1 MLFST
6 FSADRKRQI
15 YAVLTGFAICASLV
29 LPGKC
34 ASAAETGLTE
44 AETKMALMETEPETA
59 LTEAETETVQ
69 TEAATE
75 TALMETET
83 ETVLT
88 EAETETALTEAET
101 ETAEAPSSVME
112 GLIVVGNHLLYA
124 ENGQRIR
131 NDWRTIDGHSYYFG
145 KNGAAVKGLCRI
157 HGKWY
162 VFDAHGRLADG
173 VDIRIITVDG
183 SRYFV
188 DKKGHPISGWQI
200 YNGQLYYAHT
210 EPEGFSIVTSGSFDR
225 IDFDERGR
233 AVESTNRA
241 LKIRTMEILPQ
252 ITTPDMDRAA
262 KLRACWNYVCSS
274 RFSYFGNYPDM
285 NDPNWPR
292 QLAWEFFSQG
302 GGNCYGFAVS
312 FCALAHEI
320 GYDPVVVHGLCPGSR
335 DRRPDGLTRHCC
347 LSIDGLYYDPEGT
360 YAGWAAGI
368 YGTSYSSLV
377 AINGT
382 LPF

>member
-1 MLFST
+1 MT
-6 FSADRKRQI
+6 
-15 YAVLTGFAICASLV
+15 
-29 LPGKC
+29 
-34 ASAAETGLTE
+34 
-44 AETKMALMETEPETA
+44 
-59 LTEAETETVQ
+59 
-69 TEAATE
+69 
-75 TALMETET
+75 
-83 ETVLT
+83 
-88 EAETETALTEAET
+88 
-101 ETAEAPSSVME
+101 
-112 GLIVVGNHLLYA
+112 
-124 ENGQRIR
+124 
-131 NDWRTIDGHSYYFG
+131 
-145 KNGAAVKGLCRI
+145 GLCRV

-162 VFDAHGRLADG
+162 LFDKTGRLADG
-173 VDIRIITVDG
+173 MDLQIVTVRG
-183 SRYFV
+183 RRYFADV
-188 DKKGHPISGWQI
+188 KGHPVSGWQV
-200 YNGQLYYAHT
+200 YNGQLYYARP
-210 EPEGFSIVTSGSFDR
+210 EAEGFTIAADAVFDKISFD
-225 IDFDERGR
+225 EQGR
-233 AVESTNRA
+233 ALESTNRS
-241 LKIRTMEILPQ
+241 LKLRTREIISQ

-262 KLRACWNYVCSS
+262 KLRASWNYVCSS

-335 DRRPDGLTRHCC
+335 DHRPDGLTRHCC